1 MAASLTKSVL
11 AGGRVF
17 PAGTVREGEAAKVIP
32 SGDWWSDSDDA
43 PTGDESFDPSGH
55 NQDEVIAHLDE
66 ADEDERARVLT
77 AESSREGG
85 SRQKIAK
92 WAESREAQQ
101 DDAPTGDES

>member
-32 SGDWWSDSDDA
+32 SGDWWSDNHDA

-66 ADEDERARVLT
+66 ADEDERARVLA
-77 AESSREGG
+77 AESERENGA
-85 SRQKIAK
+85 RQKIAK
-92 WAESREAQQ
+92 WAESREAEQG
-101 DDAPTGDES
+101 DAPTGDES